1 MQVRSCEG
9 LARTGGEG
17 QRLPTGR
24 QWGRGGR
31 QATEVWPSG
40 GPGLAGEA
48 GMPGLQIP
56 EPRWAPGARLRSH
69 RLQIWVPVDATS

>member
-1 MQVRSCEG
+1 M
-9 LARTGGEG
+9 
-17 QRLPTGR
+17 
-24 QWGRGGR
+24 
-31 QATEVWPSG
+31 WPSG

-56 EPRWAPGARLRSH
+56 EPGWAPGARLRSH